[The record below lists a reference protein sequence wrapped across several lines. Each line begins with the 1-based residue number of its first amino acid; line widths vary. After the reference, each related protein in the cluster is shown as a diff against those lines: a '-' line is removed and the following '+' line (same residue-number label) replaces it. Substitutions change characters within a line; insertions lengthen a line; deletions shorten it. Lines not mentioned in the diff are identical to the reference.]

1 MRDAGTKPGATVC
14 DNSARGIVQSYCTD
28 LSGHPVDWHN
38 RYLRQAS
45 WTRELRGYLLQ
56 QAGILRARRVLELGC
71 GTGAILQEIAPRAHT
86 GDRGEVAAYGLDV
99 SSDALAQCRTHAPQ
113 AYLSRADAH
122 NLPHASQS
130 FEITFCHFLLLWVK
144 DPPGVVR
151 EMSRVTRAGGHVIA
165 FAEPAY
171 DARKDLPAGLARL
184 GELQQRSLIQ
194 QGADPT
200 IGSRL
205 ALLFRQAGLRIV
217 ESGSLS
223 QWQPAAVDDETF
235 VSEWEVLRED
245 LKGLASV
252 EDLDGWMDVDD
263 RARRM
268 GTRLLHVPTF
278 FALAQV

>member
-1 MRDAGTKPGATVC
+1 
-14 DNSARGIVQSYCTD
+14 
-28 LSGHPVDWHN
+28 VDWHK

-56 QAGILRARRVLELGC
+56 QAGLSRARRVLELGC
-71 GTGAILQEIAPRAHT
+71 GTGAILQELAPRPRSGNRNAL
-86 GDRGEVAAYGLDV
+86 AAYGLDI
-99 SSDALAQCRTHAPQ
+99 SSHALAECRTHASH
-113 AYLSRADAH
+113 AHLTRADAH
-122 NLPHASQS
+122 ILPYASRT

-144 DPPGVVR
+144 DAPGVLR

-171 DARKDLPAGLARL
+171 NARKDLPASLNRL
-184 GELQQRSLIQ
+184 GELQQHSLIQ

-205 ALLFRQAGLRIV
+205 AVVFRQAGLRIV

-223 QWQPAAVDDETF
+223 QWQPAAVDNETF
-235 VSEWEVLRED
+235 ASEWEVIRED
-245 LKGLASV
+245 LKGLAS
-252 EDLDGWMDVDD
+252 EAELDAWMNVDD
-263 RARRM
+263 RERRL
-268 GTRLLHVPTF
+268 GRRLLHVPTF